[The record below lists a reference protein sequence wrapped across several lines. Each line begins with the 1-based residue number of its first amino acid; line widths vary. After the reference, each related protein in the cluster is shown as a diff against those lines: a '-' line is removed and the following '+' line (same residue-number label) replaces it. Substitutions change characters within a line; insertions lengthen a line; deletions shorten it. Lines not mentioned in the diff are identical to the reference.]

1 MSRIK
6 PSQLAVDAG
15 RVKLTGTNNPAVGI
29 MLGVVTECALID
41 DAVVGPPVSPYTVH
55 KVTIIPFAQEMRRD
69 TSVWGRLLDF
79 TVISGAISDMGISF
93 STRKKMEVPTASP
106 KKTALFK
113 SVATSALY
121 SAPSTSSSASSTS
134 YPVSKAFTDPGMFQM
149 YKAAS
154 MLTSSAS
161 VPIYDGRE
169 VGEHKP
175 FRFTDNDFKILHT
188 WRLYKNGRRDLDDRS
203 VVAVGY
209 TLGTYTTQKT
219 SSRSLST
226 NVQFV
231 VLLGKTM
238 ERQ

>member
-1 MSRIK
+1 
-6 PSQLAVDAG
+6 
-15 RVKLTGTNNPAVGI
+15 
-29 MLGVVTECALID
+29 
-41 DAVVGPPVSPYTVH
+41 
-55 KVTIIPFAQEMRRD
+55 
-69 TSVWGRLLDF
+69 
-79 TVISGAISDMGISF
+79 MGISF
-93 STRKKMEVPTASP
+93 STRKKMEAPTASP

-134 YPVSKAFTDPGMFQM
+134 YPVSKGFTDPGMIQM
-149 YKAAS
+149 YKTAS
-154 MLTSSAS
+154 ILTFSAS

-169 VGEHKP
+169 VGDHKP

-188 WRLYKNGRRDLDDRS
+188 WCLYKTGRRDLDDRS

-238 ERQ
+238 ERAVTQ